1 MILSL
6 DEVSD
11 LAQKGEELTWE
22 DFEAYSF
29 EDIGSGLH
37 IRKYE
42 IDDDYHVLV
51 GGRSIDIDPMY
62 IYLVKTNGE
71 KTSSSDN
78 ITWLF
83 LLSQANNNTVKERIN
98 KTIRLRFPFNPIAP
112 NSTFWY

>member
-1 MILSL
+1 MKGKRNLIVLLILSLTVLLFACDNKNSHVILSL

-71 KTSSSDN
+71 KID
-78 ITWLF
+78 
-83 LLSQANNNTVKERIN
+83 
-98 KTIRLRFPFNPIAP
+98 IRYDDL
-112 NSTFWY
+112 NSFIS